1 MNEAELQRIWY
12 GRAPPGAWLRLASG
26 AYRAVTGLRRGLYRA
41 GLLPRYRPPVP
52 VIVVG
57 NVTVGG
63 TGKTPL
69 VIRLARLLREAGHRP
84 GIVSRG
90 YGGMARTW
98 PQQVRADSD
107 PRMVGDEPVLI
118 ARHAGCPMAVGPDR
132 RACARALV
140 VHHDIDCLISD
151 DGLQHYPLARDLEIA
166 VVDGERRL
174 GNGRCLPAGPLRE
187 PPGRLHEVDFIIV
200 NGGQAHAHEVPM
212 RLVPVA
218 LRAVADPHRARPLED
233 LRGLEVDAVAGI
245 GHPGRFFA
253 TLRELGARVREHPFP
268 DHHRYRR
275 EDLAGLPGPI
285 VMTEKDAVKCA
296 GIVPADA
303 WYLEVTAHLPDEF
316 RTRFLRRLKGGSR
329 TRS

>member
-1 MNEAELQRIWY
+1 VNEAELQRIWY
-12 GRAPPGAWLRLASG
+12 GKAPPGAWLRLASG
-26 AYRAVTGLRRGLYRA
+26 AYRTVAGLRRGLYRA

-69 VIRLARLLREAGHRP
+69 VIWLARLLRQGGRRP

-118 ARHAGCPMAVGPDR
+118 ARHTGCPMAVGPDR

-140 VHHDIDCLISD
+140 DHHDIDCLISD

-187 PPGRLHEVDFIIV
+187 PPGRLHEVDFVVV
-200 NGGQAHAHEVPM
+200 NGGQARAHEVPM
-212 RLVPVA
+212 RLAPVA
-218 LRAVADPHRARPLED
+218 LRAVDDPHRTRPLED
-233 LRGLEVDAVAGI
+233 LRGQEVDAVAGI

-253 TLRELGARVREHPFP
+253 TLRELGARPREHPFP
-268 DHHRYRR
+268 DHHRYAR
-275 EDLAGLPGPI
+275 EDLAGLPGPV

-296 GIVPADA
+296 GLVGADS

-316 RTRFLRRLKGGSR
+316 RTRFLRRLEGGPNN
-329 TRS
+329 